1 MKRVWQFLKK
11 ICSELL
17 ILPIRF
23 YQKCISPLIPPR
35 CRFSPTCSCYAVTAL
50 RRFGPIRGS
59 LLTLCRV
66 ARCQPFGRP
75 GYDPVPQ
82 RFSLRTFAGA
92 EQEKQQAAHPSQP
105 PVGENTGEETIPHE
119 NGNGGPSL

>member
-66 ARCQPFGRP
+66 ARCQPFGR
-75 GYDPVPQ
+75 
-82 RFSLRTFAGA
+82 RRAG
-92 EQEKQQAAHPSQP
+92 KAAGGAPFPAPCRRKYRQ
-105 PVGENTGEETIPHE
+105 
-119 NGNGGPSL
+119 GNYSP

>member
-1 MKRVWQFLKK
+1 MKRLWQFLKK

-82 RFSLRTFAGA
+82 RFSLRPFTGA
-92 EQEKQQAAHPSQP
+92 EQEKQAAAANRP
-105 PVGENTGEETIPHE
+105 TGKTSADGDTIPHE
-119 NGNGGPSL
+119 NGNGGPTT

>member
-1 MKRVWQFLKK
+1 MKRLWQFIRKA
-11 ICSELL
+11 CSELL
-17 ILPIRF
+17 VLPIRL

-82 RFSLRTFAGA
+82 RFSLRPFAGA
-92 EQEKQQAAHPSQP
+92 EQEKQAAAANRP
-105 PVGENTGEETIPHE
+105 TGKTSADGDTIPHE
-119 NGNGGPSL
+119 NGNGGPTT

>member
-1 MKRVWQFLKK
+1 MKRLWQFLKK

-35 CRFSPTCSCYAVTAL
+35 CRFSPTSSCYAVTAL

-82 RFSLRTFAGA
+82 RFSLRPFAGA
-92 EQEKQQAAHPSQP
+92 EQEKQAAAANRP
-105 PVGENTGEETIPHE
+105 TGKTSTDGDTIPHE
-119 NGNGGPSL
+119 NGNGGPTT

>member
-1 MKRVWQFLKK
+1 MHLPPYSSQMPIFPH
-11 ICSELL
+11 LL
-17 ILPIRF
+17 LLRGHG
-23 YQKCISPLIPPR
+23 
-35 CRFSPTCSCYAVTAL
+35 AAAL
-50 RRFGPIRGS
+50 WPIRGS

-82 RFSLRTFAGA
+82 RFSLRPFAGA

>member
-82 RFSLRTFAGA
+82 RSFAGA

>member
-1 MKRVWQFLKK
+1 MKRLWLFLKK

-17 ILPIRF
+17 ILPIRL

-59 LLTLCRV
+59 PAAT
-66 ARCQPFGRP
+66 AGDGQPFSH
-75 GYDPVPQ
+75 Y
-82 RFSLRTFAGA
+82 
-92 EQEKQQAAHPSQP
+92 
-105 PVGENTGEETIPHE
+105 
-119 NGNGGPSL
+119 NGNGGPSI

>member
-23 YQKCISPLIPPR
+23 YQKCIYRVIPPR
-35 CRFSPTCSCYAVTAL
+35 CRFYRTGSCDAVAAL
-50 RRFGPIRGS
+50 RRFG
-59 LLTLCRV
+59 V

-82 RFSLRTFAGA
+82 RFSLRPFAGA

>member
-1 MKRVWQFLKK
+1 MKRLWQFLKK

-75 GYDPVPQ
+75 GSDPVPQ
-82 RFSLRTFAGA
+82 RFSLRPFAGA
-92 EQEKQQAAHPSQP
+92 EQEKQAAAANRP
-105 PVGENTGEETIPHE
+105 TGKTSADGDTIPHE
-119 NGNGGPSL
+119 NGNGGPTT

>member
-1 MKRVWQFLKK
+1 MKRLWLFLKK

-17 ILPIRF
+17 ILPIRL

-50 RRFGPIRGS
+50 RRLGPIRGS

-82 RFSLRTFAGA
+82 RFSLRPFAGA
-92 EQEKQQAAHPSQP
+92 EQEKQAAAANRP
-105 PVGENTGEETIPHE
+105 TGKTSADGDTIPHE
-119 NGNGGPSL
+119 NGNGGPTT

>member
-1 MKRVWQFLKK
+1 MKRLWLFLKK

-17 ILPIRF
+17 ILPIRL

-75 GYDPVPQ
+75 GYDPVPH
-82 RFSLRTFAGA
+82 RFSLRPFAGA
-92 EQEKQQAAHPSQP
+92 MEEQQADPSSRRPAATAEDGQP
-105 PVGENTGEETIPHE
+105 FSHH
-119 NGNGGPSL
+119 NGNGGPSI

>member
-50 RRFGPIRGS
+50 RRFGPIRGC
-59 LLTLCRV
+59 LL
-66 ARCQPFGRP
+66 
-75 GYDPVPQ
+75 YDPVPQ
-82 RFSLRTFAGA
+82 RFSLRPFAGA

>member
-1 MKRVWQFLKK
+1 MTRLWQFLKK
-11 ICSELL
+11 ICTELL

-82 RFSLRTFAGA
+82 RFSLRPFAGA
-92 EQEKQQAAHPSQP
+92 EQEKQAAAANRP
-105 PVGENTGEETIPHE
+105 TGKTSADGDTIPHE
-119 NGNGGPSL
+119 NGNGGPTT

>member
-1 MKRVWQFLKK
+1 MKRLWQLLKK

-17 ILPIRF
+17 ILPIRI
-23 YQKCISPLIPPR
+23 YQKCISPFIPPR

-59 LLTLCRV
+59 LLTICRL

-82 RFSLRTFAGA
+82 RFSLRPFAGA
-92 EQEKQQAAHPSQP
+92 LQEKQTAHPSQHP
-105 PVGENTGEETIPHE
+105 AGDISADGETIPHE
-119 NGNGGPSL
+119 NGNGGSSL

>member
-1 MKRVWQFLKK
+1 MKRLWQFLKK
-11 ICSELL
+11 ISSELL
-17 ILPIRF
+17 ILPIWF

-59 LLTLCRV
+59 LLTVCRV

-82 RFSLRTFAGA
+82 RFSLRPFAGA
-92 EQEKQQAAHPSQP
+92 EQEKQAAAANSP
-105 PVGENTGEETIPHE
+105 TGKTSADGETIPHE
-119 NGNGGPSL
+119 NGNGGSSL

>member
-1 MKRVWQFLKK
+1 MKRLWQFLKK

-17 ILPIRF
+17 ILHIRF

-82 RFSLRTFAGA
+82 RFSLRPFAGA
-92 EQEKQQAAHPSQP
+92 EQEKQAAAANRP
-105 PVGENTGEETIPHE
+105 TGKTSADGDTIPHE
-119 NGNGGPSL
+119 NGNGGPTT

>member
-23 YQKCISPLIPPR
+23 YQKCICRRIAPGCGVCGR
-35 CRFSPTCSCYAVTAL
+35 CGWYAGRAL
-50 RRFGPIRGS
+50 GRFGALRGS

-82 RFSLRTFAGA
+82 RFSLRPFAGA

-119 NGNGGPSL
+119 NGNGGPTL